1 MSLDGE
7 QIGSEIGRV
16 VQAFLTENS
25 TAMVWR
31 DGHLLFDLSE
41 AKWAVTDRGDRC
53 TLQVWSDKGNV
64 VRTLTSFT
72 QRKHVLR
79 LGTTR
84 LGSKVSENLELVAG
98 DGRRVPSMREGVR
111 HGYLRVLQRVM
122 VREFGGW
129 RPHGFR
135 SAMDLERSF
144 GPAYARGTLRRGK
157 QAWCVVGT
165 GEAEAQSTVDGIL
178 TIGLLWLAHCREG
191 AEGGCGYLGL
201 KLIVPSGTA
210 ATTLSRL
217 AWIDRRVGVVE
228 LFELDQQTERF
239 LGRDPADHGN
249 LATRLVRAP
258 DERATWERFG
268 QAIPRVLSLLPAAVS
283 SGDREGCAPS
293 GECHRIAGVRE
304 ESGKEHRSDAAGRI
318 EPLGEVHACAG
329 FEMRVRSNFELA
341 FLFHGLEF
349 ARIRSGFGRETFN
362 RELQVTVGSGP
373 NETPLTS
380 ATEPRLRELVHTLF
394 ERRQA
399 GREGGAGSGS
409 GAGPGAGARD
419 PLFRMQTERWLES
432 SVRRKLSALDAHLRD
447 EPVYSQ
453 VPALTGAGNSL
464 DRGMLDLLGVR
475 VDSRLAVIELK
486 AEEDLHLALQG
497 LDYWIRVRH
506 HHLANVDSSTGL
518 GDLQQHGYFPETRL
532 SSGPPHL
539 YLVAPA
545 LHIHPATESILRC
558 FDARVDWTLIA
569 LDERWRTR
577 IKPVWKR
584 RSTDLEG
591 RADLVRG

>member
-1 MSLDGE
+1 MDDE

-25 TAMVWR
+25 TATVWR

-41 AKWAVTDRGDRC
+41 AKWAVTDKGDRC
-53 TLQVWSDKGNV
+53 TLQLWSDKGNV

-72 QRKHVLR
+72 KRKDVLR

-84 LGSKVSENLELVAG
+84 LGSKVSEHLELVAG
-98 DGRRVPSMREGVR
+98 DGRRTPSMREGVR
-111 HGYLRVLQRVM
+111 QRYLRVLQRVL
-122 VREFGGW
+122 VREFADW

-144 GPAYARGTLRRGK
+144 GPAYARGTLRRGR

-165 GEAEAQSTVDGIL
+165 SEVEAQSTVDGIL
-178 TIGLLWLAHCREG
+178 TIGLLWLSHCCEG
-191 AEGGCGYLGL
+191 AGGGCRYLGL
-201 KLIVPSGTA
+201 KLIVPFGTA

-217 AWIDRRVGVVE
+217 PWIDKRVGVVE
-228 LFELDQQTERF
+228 LFEFDEQSEQLF
-239 LGRDPADHGN
+239 GRDPADHGN

-258 DERATWERFG
+258 DERAIWERFG
-268 QAIPRVLSLLPAAVS
+268 PAIPRVLSLLPSAVS
-283 SGDREGCAPS
+283 TADRDGCAVS
-293 GECHRIAGVRE
+293 GERQRKRRVRE
-304 ESGKEHRSDAAGRI
+304 QSGQDHRSESTGRI
-318 EPLGEVHACAG
+318 ERLGEVDACAG
-329 FEMRVRSNFELA
+329 FEMRARSNFELA

-362 RELQVTVGSGP
+362 RELEVTVGSGP
-373 NETPLTS
+373 NETHLTS

-399 GREGGAGSGS
+399 ERKRGAGS
-409 GAGPGAGARD
+409 GARD

-432 SVRRKLSALDAHLRD
+432 SVRRRVSALDALLRD
-447 EPVYSQ
+447 EPVYCQ
-453 VPALTGAGNSL
+453 VPALTGGGNSL

-497 LDYWIRVRH
+497 LDYWIRVRY
-506 HHLANVDSSTGL
+506 HHLANIDSSTGL
-518 GDLQQHGYFPETRL
+518 GDLQQHGYFAETRL
-532 SSGPPHL
+532 SSRPPHL

-545 LHIHPATESILRC
+545 LHIHPATENILRC
-558 FDARVDWTLIA
+558 LDARVDWTLIA

-584 RSTDLEG
+584 RSTDLEK

>member
-1 MSLDGE
+1 MSLDNE

-16 VQAFLTENS
+16 VEAFLTENS
-25 TAMVWR
+25 TAMVWQ
-31 DGHLLFDLSE
+31 DGRLLFDLSE
-41 AKWAVTDRGDRC
+41 ARWAVTDKGDRC

-72 QRKHVLR
+72 RRKHVLR

-84 LGSKVSENLELVAG
+84 LGSKVPQNLELVAE
-98 DGRRVPSMREGVR
+98 DGRRLPSMREGVR
-111 HGYLRVLQRVM
+111 HQYLRVLQRVLE
-122 VREFGGW
+122 RESPDW
-129 RPHGFR
+129 RTHGFR

-144 GPAYARGTLRRGK
+144 GPAYARGTLLRGR

-165 GEAEAQSTVDGIL
+165 SEAEAQSTVDGIL
-178 TIGLLWLAHCREG
+178 TVGLLWLAHCREVG
-191 AEGGCGYLGL
+191 DGRYRYLGL

-217 AWIDRRVGVVE
+217 AWIDKRIGVME
-228 LFELDQQTERF
+228 LFEMDERTERI
-239 LGRDPADHGN
+239 GVRDPADHGN

-258 DERATWERFG
+258 DMPATWERFG
-268 QAIPRVLSLLPAAVS
+268 QAIPRVLSLLPSAAS
-283 SGDREGCAPS
+283 SADGDGCAVGGEHHRASHVRGQS
-293 GECHRIAGVRE
+293 GQ
-304 ESGKEHRSDAAGRI
+304 EHRSESLSLAQF
-318 EPLGEVHACAG
+318 LGEVHAPAG

-349 ARIRSGFGRETFN
+349 ARIRSGFGGQTFN
-362 RELQVTVGSGP
+362 RELEITVGSGE
-373 NETPLTS
+373 NETHLTS

-394 ERRQA
+394 ARRQVE
-399 GREGGAGSGS
+399 RERGT
-409 GAGPGAGARD
+409 GPGGRD
-419 PLFRMQTERWLES
+419 PLFRMQTERWMES
-432 SVRRKLSALDAHLRD
+432 SVRRNLSALDARLLD

-453 VPALTGAGNSL
+453 VPALTGAGSSL

-475 VDSRLAVIELK
+475 VDCRLAVIELK
-486 AEEDLHLALQG
+486 ADEDLHLALQG
-497 LDYWIRVRH
+497 LDYWIRVRY
-506 HHLANVDSSTGL
+506 HHLANIDSSTGL
-518 GDLQQHGYFPETRL
+518 GDLQRHGYFPQTRL
-532 SSGPPHL
+532 SSEPPHL

-545 LHIHPATESILRC
+545 LRIHPATETILRC

-584 RSTDLEG
+584 RSRD
-591 RADLVRG
+591 A

>member
-1 MSLDGE
+1 MSLDSG
-7 QIGSEIGRV
+7 QIRSEIGRV

-25 TAMVWR
+25 TAMVWQ

-41 AKWAVTDRGDRC
+41 AKWAVTDKGDRC

-72 QRKHVLR
+72 KRKHVLR

-84 LGSKVSENLELVAG
+84 LGSKVPQNLELVAE
-98 DGRRVPSMREGVR
+98 DGRRTPTMREGGR
-111 HGYLRVLQRVM
+111 HHYLRVLQRVLE
-122 VREFGGW
+122 REFVDW

-144 GPAYARGTLRRGK
+144 GPAYARGTLIRGK

-165 GEAEAQSTVDGIL
+165 SEAENQSTVEGIL
-178 TIGLLWLAHCREG
+178 TVGLLWLAHCREAG
-191 AEGGCGYLGL
+191 DGRGRYVGL
-201 KLIVPSGTA
+201 KLIVPSGMA
-210 ATTLSRL
+210 ATTISRL
-217 AWIDRRVGVVE
+217 AWIDKRVGVME
-228 LFELDQQTERF
+228 LFELDEQTERISA
-239 LGRDPADHGN
+239 RDPADHGN

-258 DERATWERFG
+258 DIRATYERFG
-268 QAIPRVLSLLPAAVS
+268 QAIPRVLSLLPSAAFCADEGGCAVS
-283 SGDREGCAPS
+283 GDGHQRVPHVRVQSGNG
-293 GECHRIAGVRE
+293 
-304 ESGKEHRSDAAGRI
+304 HRS
-318 EPLGEVHACAG
+318 ESLSLTQVLGEVHAPAG

-349 ARIRSGFGRETFN
+349 ARIRSGFGRQTFN
-362 RELQVTVGSGP
+362 RELDITVGSGP
-373 NETPLTS
+373 NETQLTS

-394 ERRQA
+394 ERRQVE
-399 GREGGAGSGS
+399 RERGSG
-409 GAGPGAGARD
+409 PGSRD

-432 SVRRKLSALDAHLRD
+432 VVRRNLSALDAHLLD

-453 VPALTGAGNSL
+453 VPALTGAGSSL

-497 LDYWIRVRH
+497 LDYWIRVRY
-506 HHLANVDSSTGL
+506 HHLANIDSSTGL
-518 GDLQQHGYFPETRL
+518 GDLQRHGYFPETRL
-532 SSGPPHL
+532 SSEPPHL

-545 LHIHPATESILRC
+545 LRIHPSTESILRC

-577 IKPVWKR
+577 VKPIWKR
-584 RSTDLEG
+584 RSRDLNIREH
-591 RADLVRG
+591 L